1 MKKKLLFINNSLYG
15 GGAER
20 ILQTILNNL
29 DIDKYEITLYSVIQ
43 EKLEEQYPQ
52 HIKYKYIYKQ
62 KQETDSSIYRLYILI
77 YNKLKLLIYKYCSP
91 NLFYRLFIRGRY
103 DTEIAFIEGYATRI
117 ISGSNNKKS
126 KKIAWVHIDLQQN
139 HWTRIAFRNIKEENI
154 CYKKFNQ
161 ILCVSESV
169 KSNFLKLFP
178 DIHAS
183 TTVCYNPINDIYIK
197 KQATTKMI
205 STNWLKSELTMV
217 TIGRLVPQKGYDRLL
232 PILLKLK
239 KEGYKFSLNILGEGK
254 ERNSLENFIQ
264 KHQLQDI
271 VRLIGF
277 CENPYPYLKNS
288 DLFVCSSRSEG
299 YSTVITEA
307 LILGIPV
314 ITTNCAGMNELLES
328 GKYGMITENTD
339 EALYIGLKRLMDNPT
354 KIVEYK
360 KLAIQRGTYFTLQ
373 NRMIYIN
380 NIL

>member
-1 MKKKLLFINNSLYG
+1 
-15 GGAER
+15 
-20 ILQTILNNL
+20 
-29 DIDKYEITLYSVIQ
+29 
-43 EKLEEQYPQ
+43 
-52 HIKYKYIYKQ
+52 
-62 KQETDSSIYRLYILI
+62 
-77 YNKLKLLIYKYCSP
+77 
-91 NLFYRLFIRGRY
+91 
-103 DTEIAFIEGYATRI
+103 
-117 ISGSNNKKS
+117 
-126 KKIAWVHIDLQQN
+126 
-139 HWTRIAFRNIKEENI
+139 
-154 CYKKFNQ
+154 
-161 ILCVSESV
+161 
-169 KSNFLKLFP
+169 
-178 DIHAS
+178 
-183 TTVCYNPINDIYIK
+183 
-197 KQATTKMI
+197 MI